1 MSKPSVSIQKII
13 TKDSTEITFSEN
25 DKVIIVGSN
34 NSGKSQFLREIFNI
48 TRGLNNQSYII
59 VDDLHLHKVG
69 ELDDLLSYLE
79 TESTEDQNFY
89 KLNNWQL
96 NKNDIRKWNEK
107 YLKSTLSAGFIKN
120 IEAKDRLIVCDQQ
133 NSISPGENKSK
144 PQHVLYQDDKLM
156 QKVSSVFKDAFGKDL
171 LIDFKGGNKIPIH
184 VCEKPTGDSFTDRV
198 GLEYI
203 DYVRKSPLLDQ
214 QGDGM
219 KSYAGI
225 LFETIV
231 NDVDMT
237 LIDEPEAF
245 LHPPQMRKLGETLV
259 SEVSGQLF
267 VATHSSDVLRGFL
280 EGSKGNIKILRISRN
295 GNLNSLFKSPKDS
308 IRELWTEP
316 ELRYSNALEGI
327 FHEQTIICE
336 DDSDCKLFNSVA
348 DYLEGQSVSQWLDT
362 AYVPT
367 GGKHAIPKVAG
378 LLREIG
384 VPTKAIFDIDFLS
397 EVFLVKK
404 TVESFG
410 GDWKDFE
417 QEWKRLDAAV
427 RNGIKPLDNEQIKN
441 KIQQVLKDSEKGK
454 VPKSEIIEA
463 LKSGKEWNMVKKH
476 GESII
481 PSGDAQKY
489 FNKILKNL
497 ESIGVYI
504 IREGQIE
511 NFCKEVG
518 SHGPKFVKKLLS
530 DYDFNDEKLSN
541 LLKFVKNVSKG
552 KCCVL

>member
-13 TKDSTEITFSEN
+13 TKDSTEITLSED
-25 DKVIIVGSN
+25 DKVIVVGSN
-34 NSGKSQFLREIFNI
+34 NSGKSQFLREIFNFTI
-48 TRGLNNQSYII
+48 QLNNQPYFI
-59 VDDLHLHKVG
+59 VDDLKLHKVG
-69 ELDDLLSYLE
+69 DLDDLVSYLE
-79 TESTEDQNFY
+79 AEGTEDQNYY
-89 KLNNWQL
+89 KLNNWRL
-96 NKNDIRKWNEK
+96 NKNQIQGWNGK
-107 YLKSTLSAGFIKN
+107 LLNNSLSAGFIKN
-120 IEAKDRLIVCDQQ
+120 IEAKERLNVCDQQ
-133 NSISPGENKSK
+133 NSISPEDNKSK
-144 PQHVLYQDDKLM
+144 PQHVLYQNDELM
-156 QKVSSVFKDAFGKDL
+156 DKVSSVFREAFGKDL
-171 LIDFKGGNKIPIH
+171 IIDYKGGNKIPIH
-184 VCEKPTGDSFTDRV
+184 VGEKPTGEAFLDRV
-198 GLEYI
+198 GIEYI

-231 NDVDMT
+231 NDVDIT

-245 LHPPQMRKLGETLV
+245 LHPPQMRKLGATLV
-259 SEVSGQLF
+259 SEVCGQLF
-267 VATHSSDVLRGFL
+267 VATHSSDILRGFL
-280 EGSKGNIKILRISRN
+280 EESKGNIKILRISRN
-295 GNLNSLFKSPKDS
+295 GSLNSFFESPKDS
-308 IRELWTEP
+308 IRKLWTQP

-336 DDSDCKLFNSVA
+336 HDGDCKLFNSVA
-348 DYLEGQSVSQWLDT
+348 DHLEGHSERQWLDT

-397 EVFLVKK
+397 EQYLVRK

-410 GDWKDFE
+410 GEWKNFE
-417 QEWKRLDAAV
+417 QTWKCLDAAV
-427 RNGIKPLDNEQIKN
+427 RKGITPLNVEEIKDRIIQILKHSETD
-441 KIQQVLKDSEKGK
+441 KI
-454 VPKSEIIEA
+454 PKSEIDEA
-463 LKSGKEWNMVKKH
+463 LKSGKEWNKVKKH

-481 PSGDAQKY
+481 PNGDAQKY
-489 FNKILKNL
+489 FNTILNDL
-497 ESIGVYI
+497 ESIGIYV